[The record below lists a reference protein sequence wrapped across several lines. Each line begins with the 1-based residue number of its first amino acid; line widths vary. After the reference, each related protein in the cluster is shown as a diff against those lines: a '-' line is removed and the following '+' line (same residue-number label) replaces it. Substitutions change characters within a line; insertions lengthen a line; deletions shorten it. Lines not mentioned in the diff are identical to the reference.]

1 MSKLDHLDIPALNG
15 VTRAEPGIGPSDTS
29 DSINDLPE
37 ELQESDSDRH
47 ATGERASVE
56 ERPDISSGE
65 DVDVDR
71 TVAETEAG
79 LSKTPPDPTG
89 MGANGCA
96 VYGATPRGPVGSG
109 QPTGLCFPG
118 GLRVPA

>member
-15 VTRAEPGIGPSDTS
+15 VTRSDPGIGPSDTS

-37 ELQESDSDRH
+37 ELQETDSDRH
-47 ATGERASVE
+47 ATGDRASVE

-71 TVAETEAG
+71 EVTEEEAG
-79 LSKTPPDPTG
+79 LATTPPDPVQ
-89 MGANGCA
+89 NGGEPDA
-96 VYGATPRGPVGSG
+96 VDSED
-109 QPTGLCFPG
+109 
-118 GLRVPA
+118 

>member
-1 MSKLDHLDIPALNG
+1 MMSKLDHLDIPALNG
-15 VTRAEPGIGPSDTS
+15 VTRAKPGIGPSDTS

-79 LSKTPPDPTG
+79 LSKTPPDPTR
-89 MGANGCA
+89 NG
-96 VYGATPRGPVGSG
+96 G
-109 QPTGLCFPG
+109 
-118 GLRVPA
+118 